1 MVGRKGRVGS
11 SLISSYIVPRVQC
24 LLKIY
29 VCIVLTLSN
38 PLEEVEKL
46 GLILLSEEVEK
57 LGLILLSEAVEK
69 LGLILLS
76 EEKQIRGKHISNYLS
91 P

>member
-1 MVGRKGRVGS
+1 
-11 SLISSYIVPRVQC
+11 
-24 LLKIY
+24 
-29 VCIVLTLSN
+29 LSN

-57 LGLILLSEAVEK
+57 LGLLLLSEAVEK

>member
-1 MVGRKGRVGS
+1 
-11 SLISSYIVPRVQC
+11 
-24 LLKIY
+24 
-29 VCIVLTLSN
+29 
-38 PLEEVEKL
+38 
-46 GLILLSEEVEK
+46 VEK

-76 EEKQIRGKHISNYLS
+76 EEKQIKGKHISNYLS

>member
-1 MVGRKGRVGS
+1 VS
-11 SLISSYIVPRVQC
+11 
-24 LLKIY
+24 
-29 VCIVLTLSN
+29 IVLTLSN

-46 GLILLSEEVEK
+46 GLNLLSEEVEK

-69 LGLILLS
+69 LGLILPS

>member
-1 MVGRKGRVGS
+1 
-11 SLISSYIVPRVQC
+11 
-24 LLKIY
+24 
-29 VCIVLTLSN
+29 LSN

-69 LGLILLS
+69 IGLILLS

>member
-1 MVGRKGRVGS
+1 
-11 SLISSYIVPRVQC
+11 
-24 LLKIY
+24 
-29 VCIVLTLSN
+29 LSN

-69 LGLILLS
+69 LGLILRVKKNRSGENILVITYHLENLVKNNHIVSACGLS
-76 EEKQIRGKHISNYLS
+76 IARQKSKVTFIT
-91 P
+91 